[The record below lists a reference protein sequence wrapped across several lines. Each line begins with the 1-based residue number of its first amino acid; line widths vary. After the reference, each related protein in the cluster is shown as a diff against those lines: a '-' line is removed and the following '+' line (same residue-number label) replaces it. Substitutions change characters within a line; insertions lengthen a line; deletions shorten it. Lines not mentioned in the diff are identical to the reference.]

1 LSIHTPYENL
11 RNQKGN
17 NMACSGPCNGYYHCG
32 CDIIAMKKEVAVKK
46 MEVELLEYK
55 IKDRIEVFNRANEG
69 RAPLMRPE

>member
-1 LSIHTPYENL
+1 
-11 RNQKGN
+11 
-17 NMACSGPCNGYYHCG
+17 
-32 CDIIAMKKEVAVKK
+32 MKKEVAVKK